1 MDTATEQQKKDMDK
15 SIDKYIEE
23 TKRKAAAE
31 NKDFFVYVA
40 ERSNGLRKIFIRWHK
55 EDIEELEQIK
65 SQYE

>member
-1 MDTATEQQKKDMDK
+1 MDTATEQQKKDVK
-15 SIDKYIEE
+15 KYIEE
-23 TKRKAAAE
+23 TKMKAAAE

-55 EDIEELEQIK
+55 EDIAVLERIK